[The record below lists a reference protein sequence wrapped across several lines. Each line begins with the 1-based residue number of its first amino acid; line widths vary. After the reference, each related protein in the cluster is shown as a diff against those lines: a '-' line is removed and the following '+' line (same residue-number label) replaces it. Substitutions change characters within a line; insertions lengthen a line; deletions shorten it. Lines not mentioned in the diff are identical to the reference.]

1 MYISELKCKKETEN
15 ALRTTKE
22 ELEKMIRKLQYKYTL
37 SMEAVRRLKQE
48 QEELKIELKEVS
60 KLSSNRKNHG
70 PPQYFICPITQVRA
84 INAKINE
91 NGIIKLL

>member
-1 MYISELKCKKETEN
+1 MYINELKCKKETEK
-15 ALRTTKE
+15 ALSKTKE
-22 ELEKMIRKLQYKYTL
+22 ELEKMIRKLQYKYSL
-37 SMEAVRRLKQE
+37 SMEALRRLRQE
-48 QEELKIELKEVS
+48 QEELKIELREVS
-60 KLSSNRKNHG
+60 KLKSNRKNHG